1 MDGLFRRGGVWY
13 ARIVVPHQ
21 LRHVIGK
28 TELVA
33 STGVREPALARVV
46 AAELLAGWRRRLLD
60 LTRTLGGPLDIER
73 IKLGHPALSGGGYLE
88 LAEAASASGINES
101 YLLGKAADGELR
113 LYFRCA
119 SVPGH
124 LCAEGEFDR
133 DIGLDGI
140 TRLVP
145 QPSQMS
151 ELVVPTDYSGVLRL
165 VDASASAATLMRGGT
180 LAAVLF
186 ELPQE
191 RGRFFVPL
199 RSVAVCKRDVEL
211 VATDV
216 DQIRRAMALT
226 VTPEQLTAVQQSKTP
241 TGPAPHL
248 KSKIPLSQVVDE
260 YMLFRQ
266 LQCNEDQARR
276 IRGALELLVELEG
289 DPPLGTMD
297 GERLAAF
304 RDVRLS
310 VVPAEEN
317 KIRLRH
323 GTKSVT
329 ESIRAVAGTTWPKIS
344 AEGQVLRLKWIAGM
358 FAWAVRKRWIDHDPS
373 ALLVKESPA
382 ASAAKVAASRN
393 RDQDARDLFT
403 REDLRAIFSAG
414 IWFSTGRGE
423 LTAAGTYREF
433 SPHYYWL
440 PLLGLYTGARINEL
454 AQLSLTD
461 IKQTQ
466 AGTWFIDLALLDDES
481 QKKKR
486 KNPNSRR
493 AVPIHDHLI
502 DLGIV
507 KWKAALETAGYER
520 LFQELSYDKTKGY
533 GKGPTKWFSSYL
545 KGLGWPRDN
554 RKVFHSFRS
563 TLVSECVQ
571 RLKLTVME
579 TSQITGHSRGPAAA
593 VHGYIKDQSVDDLRH
608 TVNRLN
614 FELPAIS
621 PLDIEQG
628 VAAVKDALGRK
639 KRGRGT
645 PAGD

>member
-13 ARIVVPHQ
+13 ARIVVPQQ

-73 IKLGHPALSGGGYLE
+73 IKLGHPALSGGGYLA

-124 LCAEGEFDR
+124 LCAESEFDR
-133 DIGLDGI
+133 DIGMDGI

-145 QPSQMS
+145 LPAQMS
-151 ELVVPTDYSGVLRL
+151 ELAVQTDYSGVVRL
-165 VDASASAATLMRGGT
+165 VDAPACAATLTRGGT
-180 LAAVLF
+180 LDAVLF
-186 ELPQE
+186 ALPHEQ
-191 RGRFFVPL
+191 GRFFAPL
-199 RSVAVCKRDVEL
+199 QSVAVSRRDVQL

-226 VTPEQLTAVQQSKTP
+226 LTPEQFTAVQRSKIS
-241 TGPAPHL
+241 TGPAPHP

-260 YMLFRQ
+260 YMQVRK

-276 IRGALELLVELEG
+276 IRGALDLLVELEG
-289 DPPLGTMD
+289 DPPLAAMD
-297 GERLAAF
+297 SERLTAF
-304 RDVRLS
+304 RDIRLTA
-310 VVPAEEN
+310 VPADEN
-317 KIRLRH
+317 KIRLQH

-329 ESIRAVAGTTWPKIS
+329 ESIRTVAGTTWPKIS
-344 AEGQVLRLKWIAGM
+344 WQGQVQRLKWIAGM
-358 FAWAVRKRWIDHDPS
+358 FAWAVLKRWIEHDPC
-373 ALLVKESPA
+373 ALLVKESSA
-382 ASAAKVAASRN
+382 ASAAKVAASRL

-403 REDLRAIFSAG
+403 RQDLSIIFTAG

-423 LTAAGTYREF
+423 LTAAGTYRKF

-461 IKQTQ
+461 IKQTE
-466 AGTWFIDLALLDDES
+466 AGTWFIDLALLDDEA
-481 QKKKR
+481 QEKRR
-486 KNPNSRR
+486 KNANSRR

-502 DLGIV
+502 DLGFI
-507 KWKAALETAGYER
+507 KWKAALHAAGFDR
-520 LFQELSYDKTKGY
+520 LFPELRYDKTKGY

-545 KGLGWPRDN
+545 KALGWARDN

-571 RLKLTVME
+571 RLKLPVIE
-579 TSQITGHSRGPAAA
+579 TSQISGHSRGATGA
-593 VHGYIKDQSVDDLRH
+593 VHGYIKDQSVDDLRQ
-608 TVNRLN
+608 TINRLN
-614 FELPAIS
+614 FELAMIFPFDVSEGIKAI
-621 PLDIEQG
+621 Q
-628 VAAVKDALGRK
+628 DALRRK
-639 KRGRGT
+639 KSFT
-645 PAGD
+645 EPC

>member
-13 ARIVVPHQ
+13 ARIVVPHH

-33 STGVREPALARVV
+33 STGVREPSLARVV

-60 LTRTLGGPLDIER
+60 LTRTLGGTLDIER
-73 IKLGHPALSGGGYLE
+73 IKLGHPALSGGGYLA
-88 LAEAASASGINES
+88 LAEAVSASGMDES
-101 YLLGKAADGELR
+101 HLLGKAADGELR

-119 SVPGH
+119 LVPGH
-124 LCAEGEFDR
+124 LCAESEFDR

-145 QPSQMS
+145 LPMQMS
-151 ELVVPTDYSGVLRL
+151 EHAVPTDYTGVLRL
-165 VDASASAATLMRGGT
+165 VDARACAATLMRDGT
-180 LAAVLF
+180 LDAVLF
-186 ELPQE
+186 ELPHDQ
-191 RGRFFVPL
+191 GRFFVPL
-199 RSVAVCKRDVEL
+199 RSVAMSKRDVQL

-226 VTPEQLTAVQQSKTP
+226 VTPDQLTVAQQTKIP
-241 TGPAPHL
+241 TGPAPHP
-248 KSKIPLSQVVDE
+248 KSKLLLSQIVNE

-276 IRGALELLVELEG
+276 VRGALELLVELEG
-289 DPPLGTMD
+289 DPPLGAMD
-297 GERLAAF
+297 SERLAAF

-344 AEGQVLRLKWIAGM
+344 AQGQVLRLKWIAGM
-358 FAWAVRKRWIDHDPS
+358 FAWALKKRWIEHDPS

-481 QKKKR
+481 QKKRR

-507 KWKAALETAGYER
+507 KWKEALEAAGYER

-563 TLVSECVQ
+563 TLASECIQ
-571 RLKLTVME
+571 RLKLSVMD
-579 TSQITGHSRGPAAA
+579 TSQITGHSRGPVTA
-593 VHGYIKDQSVDDLRH
+593 VHGYIKDQSVDELKS
-608 TVNRLN
+608 TVNRLK
-614 FELPAIS
+614 FELPLIA
-621 PLDIEQG
+621 PFDIEQG
-628 VAAVKDALGRK
+628 LKAVRDSIGRK
-639 KRGRGT
+639 RFGAKN
-645 PAGD
+645 